1 MRYVNPRTQHA
12 DVPTLHGSS
21 AYKHVLCLIL
31 RDVLKIL
38 DLSFADSDALRFG
51 RFSSFSGV
59 ILSSLISHIARY
71 VPSSTYKSTHAKR
84 TKINST

>member
-1 MRYVNPRTQHA
+1 MNPRTQHA
-12 DVPTLHGSS
+12 DVPTLHG
-21 AYKHVLCLIL
+21 YQPINMFICLIL

-38 DLSFADSDALRFG
+38 DLSFTDSDALRFG